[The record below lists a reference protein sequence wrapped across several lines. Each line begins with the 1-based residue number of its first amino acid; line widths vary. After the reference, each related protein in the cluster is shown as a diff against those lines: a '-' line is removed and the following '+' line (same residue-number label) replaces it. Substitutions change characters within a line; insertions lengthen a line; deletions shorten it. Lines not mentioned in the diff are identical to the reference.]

1 MAGIPQDL
9 VSLKIQDE
17 SYSLESK
24 GLRDFLSLLQRNI
37 EARDSKI
44 SELEARINSLESG
57 DN

>member
-9 VSLKIQDE
+9 VSLKIQGE

-44 SELEARINSLESG
+44 TELESRINSLESG